1 MESSNGYNT
10 NALIDPI
17 DFYNVI
23 INNIDKFS
31 NNDRFIILRFF
42 DKLTDSIGFSSLCK
56 SRLRYHISRKDIKSK
71 AEMIFNMK
79 SGVAK
84 IEILKDV
91 AYLYRSK
98 DNQSWEFKLGDTV
111 ILNELSGNEALKIV
125 KDVNN
130 AFLIKSD
137 KGI

>member
-42 DKLTDSIGFSSLCK
+42 DKLTDFHHCVNQGL
-56 SRLRYHISRKDIKSK
+56 DIIYL
-71 AEMIFNMK
+71 E
-79 SGVAK
+79 K
-84 IEILKDV
+84 I
-91 AYLYRSK
+91 
-98 DNQSWEFKLGDTV
+98 
-111 ILNELSGNEALKIV
+111 
-125 KDVNN
+125 
-130 AFLIKSD
+130 
-137 KGI
+137 

>member
-1 MESSNGYNT
+1 
-10 NALIDPI
+10 
-17 DFYNVI
+17 
-23 INNIDKFS
+23 
-31 NNDRFIILRFF
+31 
-42 DKLTDSIGFSSLCK
+42 
-56 SRLRYHISRKDIKSK
+56 
-71 AEMIFNMK
+71 MIFNMK

-137 KGI
+137 KEI